1 MTLEDAKKAI
11 DSFREEGHTEE
22 DIARTFYLM
31 FVDGVLDL
39 EDFETLIGL
48 VGYELTEEFRNM
60 SPEEQKTKP
69 FEDMEQPQSQP
80 KEVEKEKEEP
90 QPQPKE
96 KESEQSQSQS
106 QSQSQPSEEK
116 KEESQPKE
124 EEDPQPQDE
133 EKALKLF
140 GLKK

>member
-11 DSFREEGHTEE
+11 DGFREEGHTEE

-31 FVDGVLDL
+31 FVDGVLNL

-48 VGYELTEEFRNM
+48 VGYELTEEFKNM

-69 FEDMEQPQSQP
+69 FEDMEEPQSQQSEE
-80 KEVEKEKEEP
+80 KEVQ
-90 QPQPKE
+90 QP
-96 KESEQSQSQS
+96 
-106 QSQSQPSEEK
+106 QSQPSEEK
-116 KEESQPKE
+116 K
-124 EEDPQPQDE
+124 EDPQPQDE

>member
-11 DSFREEGHTEE
+11 DGFRKEGHSEE

-48 VGYELTEEFRNM
+48 VGYELTDEFRNM
-60 SPEEQKTKP
+60 SPEDQKTKP
-69 FEDMEQPQSQP
+69 FEDMEQQP
-80 KEVEKEKEEP
+80 SEEKEDPQP

-96 KESEQSQSQS
+96 EDKD
-106 QSQSQPSEEK
+106 
-116 KEESQPKE
+116 QPKD
-124 EEDPQPQDE
+124 EDSKEKEVQQPKDEDKDQPQDE

-140 GLKK
+140 GLNK